1 GSAALLVIVLMVP
14 LLGLLA
20 FSIDY
25 GFLLFVQTDLQ
36 RTADQAALAAVRE
49 LTPDQYGNQDLAK
62 VRATVREYVQL
73 NLGDDFV
80 VQDSD
85 IEIGRYDSPKI
96 YDELVILNTG
106 IFDTVRIS
114 LRRDEEANHSVV
126 LYFAKLIDHDAAGV
140 SVQAAAVLQRARY
153 IGPGADVFPF
163 AIEQKAW
170 NVLGQGETLAIYGD
184 GRIEDEFG
192 QQIPGNWGT
201 VDIGSASNSASSLSN
216 QILSGLTQDDLDSLY
231 NQNRI
236 STTEYIDSG
245 LVIKLN
251 GDTGLSAGLKFAVR
265 DVETQMRIAPVYR
278 EMIGQGGNL
287 EFEIIEWVAIEVV
300 NSSWHG
306 SQNSSIEVRK
316 SYIYD
321 QNLFPV
327 NDLSDL
333 TETIGGAY
341 TVAVLVE

>member
-1 GSAALLVIVLMVP
+1 
-14 LLGLLA
+14 
-20 FSIDY
+20 
-25 GFLLFVQTDLQ
+25 
-36 RTADQAALAAVRE
+36 
-49 LTPDQYGNQDLAK
+49 
-62 VRATVREYVQL
+62 
-73 NLGDDFV
+73 
-80 VQDSD
+80 
-85 IEIGRYDSPKI
+85 
-96 YDELVILNTG
+96 
-106 IFDTVRIS
+106 
-114 LRRDEEANHSVV
+114 
-126 LYFAKLIDHDAAGV
+126 
-140 SVQAAAVLQRARY
+140 
-153 IGPGADVFPF
+153 
-163 AIEQKAW
+163 
-170 NVLGQGETLAIYGD
+170 
-184 GRIEDEFG
+184 
-192 QQIPGNWGT
+192 
-201 VDIGSASNSASSLSN
+201 
-216 QILSGLTQDDLDSLY
+216 LSGLTQDDLDSLY